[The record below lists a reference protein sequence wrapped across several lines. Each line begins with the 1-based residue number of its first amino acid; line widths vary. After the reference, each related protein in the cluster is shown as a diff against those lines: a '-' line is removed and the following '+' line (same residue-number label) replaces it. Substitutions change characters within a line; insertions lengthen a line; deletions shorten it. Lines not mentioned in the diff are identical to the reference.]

1 MDIANILEGITTIP
15 AEELPVIRDK
25 LAAWAWSLRYDKA
38 GREAVLEFI
47 AITEQEMK
55 RRPSSPSAALANLFR
70 EF

>member
-1 MDIANILEGITTIP
+1 MDIANIIEGITTVP
-15 AEELPVIRDK
+15 AEELPIIRDK
-25 LAAWAWSLRYDKA
+25 LAVWAWALRDDKA

-55 RRPSSPSAALANLFR
+55 RRPSSPFAVAARFK